1 MARLASLLARR
12 EEEDGAPTWDS
23 TEADPTAIVPDEQG
37 PEADRLLHQALGRH
51 TFLGEAALV
60 VAWALFSVVIF
71 HFLTVNRTLA
81 WLFVFASAV
90 MVAVILVFRR
100 VAERRIRLGLHDAG
114 VALRSIQSV
123 TDPGLSFLPLDAL
136 LDELLART
144 GHVVG
149 GDVAAIFLVTA
160 QGTSLT
166 VRASYGLDARITEGL
181 EVLMGE
187 GVVGEV
193 ASRAQA
199 VIVNDVAEATET
211 SPLMRQR
218 VSSLVA
224 APLLVGGQVIGVVQV
239 GTRVRHRFQERDLQL
254 LQLVADRTA
263 ASIERARL
271 DEAERRSRLGAEHAR
286 QHVAIL
292 ARAGDVLATALESY
306 DEAMVRLVDVVVPA
320 FADWFAVDVVDEQG
334 TLRRVADGADGRW
347 DTAQTRHPHPDGEAL
362 VRRVLA
368 NGRPEV
374 VIHTRRAGP
383 PHGGEPA
390 LPGTYHE
397 TDTGSGIESMVVVPV
412 HLRGLSFGALSFVT
426 GTGRRGYRRSDLE
439 TAAGLAERVAIAVER
454 VLLWGESRQAEQAA
468 TRHAAQLRRLMEAAL
483 AVNAPLAE
491 PQVLRVLSEH
501 GRRVLDAE
509 QAVVLTLS
517 PGDPAPEGN
526 EEETAE
532 RVEVSAPGAVPDSL
546 APVVQ
551 AASRLVAGANRPLRN
566 SGGLDEV
573 GERRWRPQGGAP
585 SPGWRS
591 PSSTRPGPATGPSSS
606 SGASGR
612 SMPRTNRSSS
622 FWPRWPPWPS
632 TTPASI
638 KPSRA
643 TSSGSKRW
651 WSPRR
656 WPSPSSTSRE
666 RRAGGTARRD
676 PCWDGVHR
684 RSTPCRTAS
693 CASPPPTRR
702 PAPPWGASG
711 TGPGTARRPW
721 VCNSGPCATTSCS
734 SCRCRRRR
742 CSTTTARSHARAVPT
757 GRAAQRHGPPGG
769 GRGP

>member
-1 MARLASLLARR
+1 MGRLDGLLARR
-12 EEEDGAPTWDS
+12 EQDVGAPNWDS
-23 TEADPTAIVPDEQG
+23 TEADPTAIVPQDHG
-37 PEADRLLHQALGRH
+37 PEADRLLSQALGRH

-144 GHVVG
+144 GQVVG
-149 GDVAAIFLVTA
+149 GDVATIFLVTA
-160 QGTSLT
+160 DGASLT
-166 VRASYGLDARITEGL
+166 VRASYGLDAGVTDGL

-187 GVVGEV
+187 GVMGEV

-199 VIVNDVAEATET
+199 VILNDVAEAAET
-211 SPLMRQR
+211 APLLRQR
-218 VSSLVA
+218 VASLVA

-239 GTRVRHRFQERDLQL
+239 GTRIRHRFQERDLQL
-254 LQLVADRTA
+254 LQLVADRSA

-306 DEAMVRLVDVVVPA
+306 DEAMVRLVDVVVPS

-347 DTAQTRHPHPDGEAL
+347 TSAHSRHPHPEGEML

-368 NGRPEV
+368 SGRPEV
-374 VIHTRRAGP
+374 VIRTRRFGP

-390 LPGTYHE
+390 VPGGYTE
-397 TDTGSGIESMVVVPV
+397 MDPDSDIESMVVVPV

-426 GTGRRGYRRSDLE
+426 GIGRRGYRLSDVE

-454 VLLWGESRQAEQAA
+454 VLLWDESRQAEQAA

-509 QAVVLTLS
+509 QAVVLVLA
-517 PGDPAPEGN
+517 PGELPANTGGLVDG
-526 EEETAE
+526 
-532 RVEVSAPGAVPDSL
+532 VEVSAPAGVPDSL
-546 APVVQ
+546 APVIRS
-551 AASRLVAGANRPLRN
+551 ASKLVAGANRPLRN
-566 SGGLDEV
+566 AGGPDDPADH
-573 GERRWRPQGGAP
+573 RRGAP
-585 SPGWRS
+585 RPRRGPCRGWPS
-591 PSSTRPGPATGPSSS
+591 PSSTPPGRATAPSSS
-606 SGASGR
+606 SAASVR
-612 SMPRTNRSSS
+612 STPRTSRSWCC
-622 FWPRWPPWPS
+622 WPRWPRWPS

-638 KPSRA
+638 RPCRA
-643 TSSGSKRW
+643 TSNGSRRW

-656 WPSPSSTSRE
+656 WPSPSSTCRA
-666 RRAGGTARRD
+666 RRGGGTARRAR
-676 PCWDGVHR
+676 CSDGR
-684 RSTPCRTAS
+684 RRRTTPCRTAT
-693 CASPPPTRR
+693 CASPPPTR
-702 PAPPWGASG
+702 PP
-711 TGPGTARRPW
+711 RRP
-721 VCNSGPCATTSCS
+721 
-734 SCRCRRRR
+734 
-742 CSTTTARSHARAVPT
+742 
-757 GRAAQRHGPPGG
+757 
-769 GRGP
+769 